1 MGEGLGDIMDFIIAF
16 SQIILAIIFLFT
28 LRCEVSKDCS
38 DSFIFVS
45 VRTFIMC
52 SSAISFFLLFEPKY
66 HNISFFIIAIIP
78 IVSGIIYSRIEVGK
92 FNILKHI

>member
-1 MGEGLGDIMDFIIAF
+1 MVWVTGDIMDFIIAF
-16 SQIILAIIFLFT
+16 SQIILAMIFLFT

-38 DSFIFVS
+38 DSIPYVCI
-45 VRTFIMC
+45 RTFIMC

-66 HNISFFIIAIIP
+66 HNISFFIVTTVP
-78 IVSGIIYSRIEVGK
+78 IVVGIIYSRIEVGK

>member
-1 MGEGLGDIMDFIIAF
+1 MGKGLGDNMDFIIAF
-16 SQIILAIIFLFT
+16 SQVILAIIFLFT
-28 LRCEVSKDCS
+28 LRCELSKNCS
-38 DSFIFVS
+38 DSIPYVCA
-45 VRTFIMC
+45 RAFIMC

-78 IVSGIIYSRIEVGK
+78 IVSGIAYSRVEVGK

>member
-1 MGEGLGDIMDFIIAF
+1 MDFIIAF

-38 DSFIFVS
+38 DSVLYVCI
-45 VRTFIMC
+45 RTFIMC
-52 SSAISFFLLFEPKY
+52 SSAITFFLLFEPKY
-66 HNISFFIIAIIP
+66 HNISFFILAVIP
-78 IVSGIIYSRIEVGK
+78 IVVGIIYSRIEVGK